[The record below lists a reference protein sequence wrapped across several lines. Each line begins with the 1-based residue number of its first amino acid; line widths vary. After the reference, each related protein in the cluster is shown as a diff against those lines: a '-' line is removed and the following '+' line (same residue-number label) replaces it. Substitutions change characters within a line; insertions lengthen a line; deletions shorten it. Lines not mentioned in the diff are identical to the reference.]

1 VLEVVVCLV
10 PWLLDREHL
19 DSSKF
24 ADLSL
29 EAGGLSRHNFKFA
42 LGRYNV

>member
-1 VLEVVVCLV
+1 MLKVVVCLV

-24 ADLSL
+24 SDLSL
-29 EAGGLSRHNFKFA
+29 EAGGLRRHEFQFA
-42 LGRYNV
+42 LGRDNV